1 MLSLVGMWKGLE
13 KFFLGGQVVLGGR
26 MFIPCGPTYG
36 HLLRLKKYPGICPT
50 ELGEEGAEPGKEG
63 GRGRE
68 RPGQGK
74 VEREGKGLGT
84 EGAGE

>member
-1 MLSLVGMWKGLE
+1 MEGAGKNSFW
-13 KFFLGGQVVLGGR
+13 GGQVVLGGG

-50 ELGEEGAEPGKEG
+50 ELGEEGAEPRKEG
-63 GRGRE
+63 GRE